1 MVLEKHIV
9 LVGNAANSSED
20 IAFHEVVHIRSKA
33 IDNLVRV
40 SVSTYTVQEKVANGS
55 YIMII
60 PNV

>member
-20 IAFHEVVHIRSKA
+20 IAFHKVVHIRSKA
-33 IDNLVRV
+33 IDNLDRV
-40 SVSTYTVQEKVANGS
+40 SVSTCTVQEKVANGS

-60 PNV
+60 PYV